1 MEQYQ
6 QKKKEKE
13 KKTLYNESANKWKWN
28 REKHLDSGRRVDK
41 NALKM
46 VLGGDGLKSKFQHS
60 YFN

>member
-1 MEQYQ
+1 MKQYQ

-13 KKTLYNESANKWKWN
+13 KKTFYDESANKWKWN
-28 REKHLDSGRRVDK
+28 REKRLDSGRRVDK

-46 VLGGDGLKSKFQHS
+46 VLRGDGLKSKFQHS